1 MRIANLIPRYRDFL
15 SKDEVTSVSCMNNF
29 LFNFETVIIKPN
41 NLRLTNN
48 QLPTINFPDQ
58 YFTDISAYSSLL
70 LKREFYESLI
80 DYDYVLIYQLDCL
93 VFSSELQNFCELGY
107 DYIGAPLFQRYQ
119 RKPILSRVGNGGFS
133 LRRVKAFLE
142 VLNSKR
148 YIETKPSILND
159 FFRADIP
166 DLNEWSIHQRWLKK
180 LRILRSV
187 RMGVREYV
195 SNYKMNE
202 DLFWSDRARLFDPG
216 FKIAPMDVAL
226 KFAFDKNP
234 QACYEMN
241 NHQLPFGAHAWAKWD
256 REFWEQFL
264 PK

>member
-1 MRIANLIPRYRDFL
+1 MKIAVLLPLYQNNLTLDEEL
-15 SKDEVTSVSCMNNF
+15 SLQQLRRNLASYE
-29 LFNFETVIIKPN
+29 LIIIKPERLETTIQANKVVSFPN
-41 NLRLTNN
+41 NFFFSIPN
-48 QLPTINFPDQ
+48 
-58 YFTDISAYSSLL
+58 YSRLL
-70 LKREFYESLI
+70 LTPQFYESLI

-93 VFSSELQNFCELGY
+93 VFSSELQYFCELGY

-119 RKPILSRVGNGGFS
+119 EKPILSRVGNGGFS

-166 DLNEWSIHQRWLKK
+166 DLDEWSIHQRWLKK

-187 RMGVREYV
+187 RMGITEYV

-226 KFAFDKNP
+226 RFAFDKNP